1 MCGQCILDFL
11 PFRAVK
17 KSTRL
22 SKRDRSFL
30 LCKKLEHVCI
40 CSNEK
45 DKVEVDEHG
54 ASQGVGVTG
63 GKEGVGDAPKDVYES
78 GFAFGKM

>member
-1 MCGQCILDFL
+1 M
-11 PFRAVK
+11 
-17 KSTRL
+17 
-22 SKRDRSFL
+22 
-30 LCKKLEHVCI
+30 CI

>member
-1 MCGQCILDFL
+1 M
-11 PFRAVK
+11 
-17 KSTRL
+17 
-22 SKRDRSFL
+22 
-30 LCKKLEHVCI
+30 CI

-78 GFAFGKM
+78 GFAFGKMKMFTFEIRCIAFHIIPK